1 MNKTI
6 TRRIILFPYKNHIFL
21 TIKLCNTNCE
31 RTTHFFDSFWGA
43 FSGLLGFSE
52 PTRTLRVMGKKI
64 IFRPLNQFFNRTRK
78 MNYNPLAVALNAELS
93 ANGCKVLDML
103 SEQGK
108 AIFFP
113 RKGILGQGAEAK
125 GSDINATIG
134 TALED
139 DGSPLVLDCVLK
151 SLNLPKQSF
160 LYAPSFGN
168 PDLRKAWKEQVIIK
182 NPTLASKNFS
192 NPVVTCALT
201 HAISCAGYLF
211 LDAGD
216 EVIIPDLYWDN
227 YELVFENAR
236 GAKIKTFNTFKNGG
250 FDTEALRAAL
260 AAGKSDKKVVLLN
273 FPNNPT
279 GYTATETEAVEIA
292 KILTES
298 AAAGN
303 KVVALMDDAYFG
315 LVYEDGVTRESLFTK
330 IVDAHENLLAVK
342 LDGPT
347 KEDYVWGFRVGFMSF
362 GFKGATDAQLKA
374 LEDKAA
380 GTVRGNISNGP
391 SISQKILL
399 AAYQSAEYAD
409 QKAEKYATLKKRYDI
424 IKDILASHP
433 EYAESFEAMPFN
445 SGYFMCVKPKGVDAE
460 ELRQKL
466 IKDYSTGTIML
477 SGLIRLAFSA
487 VPTDKLPKLFDN
499 IYKAVKDL
507 QK

>member
-1 MNKTI
+1 
-6 TRRIILFPYKNHIFL
+6 
-21 TIKLCNTNCE
+21 
-31 RTTHFFDSFWGA
+31 
-43 FSGLLGFSE
+43 
-52 PTRTLRVMGKKI
+52 
-64 IFRPLNQFFNRTRK
+64 
-78 MNYNPLAVALNAELS
+78 MNYNPLAEQANAELS
-93 ANGCKVLDML
+93 ANGCNVLSML
-103 SEQGK
+103 SERGK

-125 GSDINATIG
+125 GSEINATIG

-151 SLNLPKQSF
+151 SLNLPKTSF

-168 PDLRKAWKEQVIIK
+168 PDLRKAWKDQILRK
-182 NPTLASKNFS
+182 NPSLAGKEFS

-211 LDAGD
+211 LNPGD

-227 YELVFENAR
+227 YELVFENSC
-236 GAKIKTFNTFKNGG
+236 GAKIKTFNTFKDGG
-250 FDTEALRAAL
+250 FDTEALKAAL
-260 AAGKSDKKVVLLN
+260 AESKSNKKVVLLN

-279 GYTATETEAVEIA
+279 GYTATEKEAVEIA
-292 KILTES
+292 KILTDC

-303 KVVALMDDAYFG
+303 KVVALLDDAYFG
-315 LVYEDGVTRESLFTK
+315 LVYEEGVTKESLFVK

-362 GFKGATDAQLKA
+362 GFKGATAAQLKA

-391 SISQKILL
+391 SISQRILL
-399 AAYQSAEYAD
+399 AAYQSPEYVD

-424 IKDILASHP
+424 IKEVLASHP
-433 EYAESFEAMPFN
+433 EYKEAFEAMPCN
-445 SGYFMCVKPKGVDAE
+445 SGYFMCIKPKGVDAE
-460 ELRQKL
+460 ALRQKL

-477 SGLIRLAFSA
+477 SGLIRVAFSA
-487 VPTDKLPKLFDN
+487 VPTEKLGKLFEN
-499 IYKAVKDL
+499 IYNCILKMK
-507 QK
+507 

>member
-1 MNKTI
+1 M
-6 TRRIILFPYKNHIFL
+6 
-21 TIKLCNTNCE
+21 
-31 RTTHFFDSFWGA
+31 S
-43 FSGLLGFSE
+43 
-52 PTRTLRVMGKKI
+52 
-64 IFRPLNQFFNRTRK
+64 
-78 MNYNPLAVALNAELS
+78 YNPLAEQANAELS
-93 ANGCKVLDML
+93 ANGCNVLSML
-103 SEQGK
+103 SERGK

-125 GSDINATIG
+125 GSEINATIG

-168 PDLRKAWKEQVIIK
+168 PDLRKAWKEQIVRK
-182 NPTLASKNFS
+182 NPSLAGKQFS

-211 LDAGD
+211 LDPGD

-227 YELVFENAR
+227 YELVFVNSC
-236 GAKIKTFNTFKNGG
+236 GAKIKTFNTFKDGG
-250 FDTEALRAAL
+250 FDTEALKAAL
-260 AAGKSDKKVVLLN
+260 AESKSQKKVVLLN

-279 GYTATETEAVEIA
+279 GYTATENEAVEIA
-292 KILTES
+292 NILTDC

-303 KVVALMDDAYFG
+303 KVVALLDDAYFG
-315 LVYEDGVTRESLFTK
+315 LVYEEGVTKESLFVK
-330 IVDAHENLLAVK
+330 LLEANENLLAVK

-347 KEDYVWGFRVGFMSF
+347 KEDYVWGFRVGFMTF
-362 GFKGATDAQLKA
+362 GFKGASEAQLKA

-380 GTVRGNISNGP
+380 GTVRGNISNAP

-399 AAYQSAEYAD
+399 AAFQSPEYLL
-409 QKAEKYATLKKRYDI
+409 QKQEKYNTLKKRFDI
-424 IKDILASHP
+424 IKNELAAHP
-433 EYAESFEAMPFN
+433 EYKDAFEAMPCN
-445 SGYFMCVKPKGVDAE
+445 SGYFMCIKPKGVDAE

-477 SGLIRLAFSA
+477 SGLIRVAFSA
-487 VPTDKLPKLFDN
+487 VPTEKLGKLFEN
-499 IYKAVKDL
+499 IYNCIKEMK
-507 QK
+507 

>member
-1 MNKTI
+1 M
-6 TRRIILFPYKNHIFL
+6 LV
-21 TIKLCNTNCE
+21 
-31 RTTHFFDSFWGA
+31 
-43 FSGLLGFSE
+43 SE
-52 PTRTLRVMGKKI
+52 SR
-64 IFRPLNQFFNRTRK
+64 
-78 MNYNPLAVALNAELS
+78 NPLANALNAELS
-93 ANGCKVLDML
+93 ANGCHVYDML
-103 SEQGK
+103 SVQGQ

-125 GSDINATIG
+125 GSEINATIG

-168 PDLRKAWKEQVIIK
+168 PDLRKAWKEQVIKK
-182 NPTLASKNFS
+182 NPSLASKNFS

-250 FDTEALRAAL
+250 FDVEALKNAL
-260 AAGKSDKKVVLLN
+260 AESKGKKKVVLLN

-279 GYTATETEAVEIA
+279 GYTATESESVEIA
-292 KILTES
+292 KVLTDC

-303 KVVALMDDAYFG
+303 NVVALLDDAYFG
-315 LVYEDGVTRESLFTK
+315 LVYEEGVTRESLFVK
-330 IVDAHENLLAVK
+330 LVDAHENLLAVK

-362 GFKGATDAQLKA
+362 GFKGATEAQLKA

-380 GTVRGNISNGP
+380 GTVRGNISNAP

-399 AAYQSAEYAD
+399 AAYQSEEYAK
-409 QKAEKYATLKKRYDI
+409 QKEEKYKTLKKRYDV
-424 IKDILASHP
+424 IKDVLANHP
-433 EYAESFEAMPFN
+433 EYAEAFDVMPFN

-460 ELRQKL
+460 KVRETL

-487 VPTDKLPKLFDN
+487 VPTDKLSKLFQN
-499 IYKAVKDL
+499 VYEAIMKLK
-507 QK
+507 

>member
-1 MNKTI
+1 M
-6 TRRIILFPYKNHIFL
+6 LV
-21 TIKLCNTNCE
+21 
-31 RTTHFFDSFWGA
+31 
-43 FSGLLGFSE
+43 SE
-52 PTRTLRVMGKKI
+52 SR
-64 IFRPLNQFFNRTRK
+64 
-78 MNYNPLAVALNAELS
+78 NPLANALNAELS
-93 ANGCKVLDML
+93 ANGCHVYDML
-103 SEQGK
+103 SVQGQ

-125 GSDINATIG
+125 GSEINATIG

-168 PDLRKAWKEQVIIK
+168 PDLRKAWKEQVIKK
-182 NPTLASKNFS
+182 NPSLASKNFS

-250 FDTEALRAAL
+250 FDVEALKNAL
-260 AAGKSDKKVVLLN
+260 AESKGKKKVVLLN

-279 GYTATETEAVEIA
+279 GYTATESESVEIA
-292 KILTES
+292 KVLTDC

-303 KVVALMDDAYFG
+303 NVVALLDDAYFG
-315 LVYEDGVTRESLFTK
+315 LVYEEGVTRESLFVK
-330 IVDAHENLLAVK
+330 LVDAHENLLAVK
-342 LDGPT
+342 MDGPT

-362 GFKGATDAQLKA
+362 GFKGATEAQLKA

-380 GTVRGNISNGP
+380 GTVRGNISNAP

-399 AAYQSAEYAD
+399 AAYQSEEYAK
-409 QKAEKYATLKKRYDI
+409 QKEEQYKTLKKRYDV
-424 IKDILASHP
+424 IKDVLANHP
-433 EYAESFEAMPFN
+433 EYAEAFDVMPFN

-460 ELRQKL
+460 KVRETL

-487 VPTDKLPKLFDN
+487 VPTDKLSKLFQN
-499 IYKAVKDL
+499 VYEAIMKLK
-507 QK
+507 

>member
-1 MNKTI
+1 M
-6 TRRIILFPYKNHIFL
+6 
-21 TIKLCNTNCE
+21 
-31 RTTHFFDSFWGA
+31 S
-43 FSGLLGFSE
+43 
-52 PTRTLRVMGKKI
+52 
-64 IFRPLNQFFNRTRK
+64 
-78 MNYNPLAVALNAELS
+78 YNPLAEQANAELS
-93 ANGCKVLDML
+93 ANGCNVLSML
-103 SEQGK
+103 SERGK

-125 GSDINATIG
+125 GSEINATIG

-151 SLNLPKQSF
+151 SLNLPKTSF

-168 PDLRKAWKEQVIIK
+168 PDLRKAWKEQIVRK
-182 NPTLASKNFS
+182 NPSLAGKQFS

-211 LDAGD
+211 LDPGD

-227 YELVFENAR
+227 YELVFENSC
-236 GAKIKTFNTFKNGG
+236 GANIKTFNTFKHGG
-250 FDTEALRAAL
+250 FDTEALKTAL
-260 AAGKSDKKVVLLN
+260 ENSKGDKKVVLLN

-279 GYTATETEAVEIA
+279 GYTATENEAVEIA
-292 KILTES
+292 KILTDC

-303 KVVALMDDAYFG
+303 KVVALLDDAYFG
-315 LVYEDGVTRESLFTK
+315 LVYEEGVTKESLFVK

-362 GFKGATDAQLKA
+362 GFKGATAAQLKA

-380 GTVRGNISNGP
+380 GTVRGNISNAP

-399 AAYQSAEYAD
+399 AAFQSPEYLQ
-409 QKAEKYATLKKRYDI
+409 QKQEKYNTLKKRFDI
-424 IKDILASHP
+424 IKNELAAHP
-433 EYAESFEAMPFN
+433 EYKDAFEAMPCN
-445 SGYFMCVKPKGVDAE
+445 SGYFMCIKPKGVDAE

-477 SGLIRLAFSA
+477 SGLIRVAFSA
-487 VPTDKLPKLFDN
+487 VPTDKLGKLFEN
-499 IYKAVKDL
+499 IYNCVLKMK
-507 QK
+507 

>member
-1 MNKTI
+1 
-6 TRRIILFPYKNHIFL
+6 
-21 TIKLCNTNCE
+21 
-31 RTTHFFDSFWGA
+31 
-43 FSGLLGFSE
+43 
-52 PTRTLRVMGKKI
+52 
-64 IFRPLNQFFNRTRK
+64 
-78 MNYNPLAVALNAELS
+78 
-93 ANGCKVLDML
+93 ML

-125 GSDINATIG
+125 GSEINATIG

-168 PDLRKAWKEQVIIK
+168 PDLRKEWKKQVIIK
-182 NPTLASKNFS
+182 NPTLANKNFS
-192 NPVVTCALT
+192 TPVVTCALT

-250 FDTEALRAAL
+250 FDTEALKAAL
-260 AAGKSDKKVVLLN
+260 EASKGDKKVVLLN

-292 KILTES
+292 KILTEC
-298 AAAGN
+298 AAKGN
-303 KVVALMDDAYFG
+303 KVVALLDDAYFG
-315 LVYEDGVTRESLFTK
+315 LVYEEGVTKESLFVK
-330 IVDAHENLLAVK
+330 LVDAHENLLAVK

-362 GFKGATDAQLKA
+362 GFKGAIEAQLKA
-374 LEDKAA
+374 MEDKAA

-391 SISQKILL
+391 SISKKILLAVEDKAAGTVRGNISNAPSISQKILL
-399 AAYQSAEYAD
+399 AAFQSPEYQQ
-409 QKAEKYATLKKRYDI
+409 QKQEKYAVLKKRYDI
-424 IKDILASHP
+424 IKEVFAAHP
-433 EYAESFEAMPFN
+433 EYKDAFEPMPCN
-445 SGYFMCVKPKGVDAE
+445 SGYFMCIKPKGVDAE
-460 ELRQKL
+460 QLREKL

-487 VPTDKLPKLFDN
+487 VPTEKLPKLFDN
-499 IYKAVKDL
+499 IYNCILKMK
-507 QK
+507 

>member
-1 MNKTI
+1 M
-6 TRRIILFPYKNHIFL
+6 
-21 TIKLCNTNCE
+21 
-31 RTTHFFDSFWGA
+31 S
-43 FSGLLGFSE
+43 
-52 PTRTLRVMGKKI
+52 
-64 IFRPLNQFFNRTRK
+64 
-78 MNYNPLAVALNAELS
+78 YNPLAEQANAELS
-93 ANGCKVLDML
+93 ANGCNVLSML
-103 SEQGK
+103 SERGK

-125 GSDINATIG
+125 GSEINATIG

-151 SLNLPKQSF
+151 SLNLPKTSF

-168 PDLRKAWKEQVIIK
+168 PDLRKAWKEQIVRK
-182 NPTLASKNFS
+182 NPSLAGKQFS

-211 LDAGD
+211 LDPGD

-227 YELVFENAR
+227 YELVFVNSC
-236 GAKIKTFNTFKNGG
+236 GAKIKTFNTFKDGG
-250 FDTEALRAAL
+250 FDTEALKAAL
-260 AAGKSDKKVVLLN
+260 AESKSQKKVVLLN

-279 GYTATETEAVEIA
+279 GYTATEKEAVEIA
-292 KILTES
+292 KILTDC

-303 KVVALMDDAYFG
+303 KVVALLDDAYFG
-315 LVYEDGVTRESLFTK
+315 LVYEEGVTKESLFVK
-330 IVDAHENLLAVK
+330 LLEANENLLAVK

-347 KEDYVWGFRVGFMSF
+347 KEDYVWGFRVGFMTF
-362 GFKGATDAQLKA
+362 GFKGASEAQLKA

-391 SISQKILL
+391 SISQRILL
-399 AAYQSAEYAD
+399 AAYQSPEYVD

-424 IKDILASHP
+424 IKNELAAHP
-433 EYAESFEAMPFN
+433 EYKEAFEAMPCN
-445 SGYFMCVKPKGVDAE
+445 SGYFMCIKPKGVDAE

-477 SGLIRLAFSA
+477 SGLIRVAFSA
-487 VPTDKLPKLFDN
+487 VPTEKLGKLFEN
-499 IYKAVKDL
+499 IYNCIKEMK
-507 QK
+507 K